1 MPRPYKIKEPYT
13 TLNIVIPIAMKEEL
27 SKEAHSL
34 SKKYGKEISMGDIIR
49 DCIKKGRENLNS
61 P

>member
-1 MPRPYKIKEPYT
+1 MMPRPYKIKEPYT

-34 SKKYGKEISMGDIIR
+34 SKNMVKKYLWVILLEIV
-49 DCIKKGRENLNS
+49 
-61 P
+61 